1 MKRSLSDL
9 LPDVETREFKIEN
22 IDLLLIKESKSQARK
37 KFDNTKIQEL
47 KNSIINNGILQPLII
62 QKKDNHQY
70 ELIAGERRLR
80 ASKLAGLKS
89 VPCVI
94 KDVSKRDA
102 AVLGLVENIQRS
114 QLNSIE
120 EALAYKNLKENYKL
134 SNEEIGVLVGK
145 SRPHVSN
152 MLRIS
157 NLSEKVQLELVNDT
171 VSFGQVK
178 PLIVLDHSLQNK
190 LLEEIINLRLS
201 SREVEEKV
209 RSLKGSQLDEQNSH
223 YKKVLENSLGTKVN
237 FIRNKNTTKIS
248 FILKN
253 KEALAEMFNYQKSRS
268 KVRIINQHF

>member
-1 MKRSLSDL
+1 
-9 LPDVETREFKIEN
+9 
-22 IDLLLIKESKSQARK
+22 
-37 KFDNTKIQEL
+37 
-47 KNSIINNGILQPLII
+47 
-62 QKKDNHQY
+62 
-70 ELIAGERRLR
+70 
-80 ASKLAGLKS
+80 
-89 VPCVI
+89 
-94 KDVSKRDA
+94 
-102 AVLGLVENIQRS
+102 
-114 QLNSIE
+114 
-120 EALAYKNLKENYKL
+120 
-134 SNEEIGVLVGK
+134 
-145 SRPHVSN
+145 

-253 KEALAEMFNYQKSRS
+253 KEALDDF
-268 KVRIINQHF
+268 INKLI

>member
-1 MKRSLSDL
+1 M
-9 LPDVETREFKIEN
+9 
-22 IDLLLIKESKSQARK
+22 
-37 KFDNTKIQEL
+37 
-47 KNSIINNGILQPLII
+47 
-62 QKKDNHQY
+62 
-70 ELIAGERRLR
+70 
-80 ASKLAGLKS
+80 
-89 VPCVI
+89 
-94 KDVSKRDA
+94 
-102 AVLGLVENIQRS
+102 GLVENIQRS

-157 NLSEKVQLELVNDT
+157 NLSEKAQLELVNDT

-178 PLIVLDHSLQNK
+178 PLIVLDHGLQNK

-253 KEALAEMFNYQKSRS
+253 KEALDDFIS
-268 KVRIINQHF
+268 KLI